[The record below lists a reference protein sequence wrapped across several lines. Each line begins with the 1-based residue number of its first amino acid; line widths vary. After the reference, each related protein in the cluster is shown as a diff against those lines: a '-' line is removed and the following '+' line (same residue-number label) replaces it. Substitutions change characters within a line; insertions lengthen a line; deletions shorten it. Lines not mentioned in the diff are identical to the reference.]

1 DPALLRHERARG
13 AVHARRHRRGAR
25 PAPGRGAASRRECVP
40 EPVDGQRVC
49 GRGPARGDREAQAGL
64 EGPVVADGEERPDVV
79 QIAETRQV
87 YEAEL
92 IALKLREAG
101 VDAEVLDHSFRQ
113 EPLPNVRSFS
123 VVRVMVPAAQE
134 AAAREALAEG
144 QPLPEDGES
153 DE

>member
-1 DPALLRHERARG
+1 M
-13 AVHARRHRRGAR
+13 
-25 PAPGRGAASRRECVP
+25 
-40 EPVDGQRVC
+40 
-49 GRGPARGDREAQAGL
+49 
-64 EGPVVADGEERPDVV
+64 ADGEERSDVV

-101 VDAEVLDHSFRQ
+101 VDAEVLDQSFRQ

-123 VVRVMVPAAQE
+123 VVRVMVPAGQE